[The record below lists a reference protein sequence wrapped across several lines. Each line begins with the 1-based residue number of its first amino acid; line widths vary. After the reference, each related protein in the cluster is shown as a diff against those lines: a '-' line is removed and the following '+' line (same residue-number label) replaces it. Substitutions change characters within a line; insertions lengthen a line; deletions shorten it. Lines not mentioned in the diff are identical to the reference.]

1 MNKLFAMAT
10 GKKFPLEKVEGKQGT
25 YRLKEGA

>member
-1 MNKLFAMAT
+1 MNKLFAMAA

-25 YRLKEGA
+25 YRLKQDA